1 MTRDRFYGFTV
12 LRFYGFTG
20 LLGIWFIPIS
30 PPRHQTLFLTIRV
43 GKTYGETPWRVT
55 RTDGLAFTQ
64 DPIFTEIRNTL
75 DHLAV
80 ALGSKNKFINPLLG
94 NIAETLKAESIA
106 TSHPLGGCA
115 IGKNAAE
122 GVVDEFGRVFANTG
136 TDVTPEYYD
145 GLYIADA
152 SIFPTALGV
161 NPSLTISALAL
172 RIDKNIANEMDA

>member
-1 MTRDRFYGFTV
+1 M
-12 LRFYGFTG
+12 
-20 LLGIWFIPIS
+20 
-30 PPRHQTLFLTIRV
+30 TIRV

-172 RIDKNIANEMDA
+172 RIDKNIANEMAA